1 MKPVI
6 RMIIALDPEYD
17 RPTKEFPGFHE
28 KLLDAFPDLSRH
40 HCTRGEEGGF
50 LERLSEGTYPCHVVE
65 HAIIAFQ
72 NMLGYDVKYGRTRVV
87 EEPCRYAVIY
97 ECINEVCAME
107 CGKAATFILN
117 CFLAGEPI
125 EISEFMEYLKKVSM
139 DAELG
144 PSTAA
149 IVGEAR
155 KRGIPVTR
163 IGTESLELFEKV
175 HADPNIDY
183 LTIHIWPKNWGWF
196 APGKLAEDFPN
207 AVEQTEKYIE
217 ENTAV
222 AVKLNKPLVI
232 EEFGLPRDR
241 ESFDPAAETTYRD
254 RYFTK
259 VLSFVRRDPYIAGAN
274 FWAFGGTGRPA
285 MGHKLWKVGDEYMGD
300 PPMEEQGLNS
310 VFDSDRST
318 WDVIRKASHA
328 VSRKAR

>member
-1 MKPVI
+1 MGARFYVCSECKFDYLKHVDFV
-6 RMIIALDPEYD
+6 LD
-17 RPTKEFPGFHE
+17 RTNTMTG
-28 KLLDAFPDLSRH
+28 
-40 HCTRGEEGGF
+40 
-50 LERLSEGTYPCHVVE
+50 
-65 HAIIAFQ
+65 
-72 NMLGYDVKYGRTRVV
+72 VKYVDDPTIMAW
-87 EEPCRYAVIY
+87 EIANEPRPMRPAANELYAQFISD
-97 ECINEVCAME
+97 
-107 CGKAATFILN
+107 AA
-117 CFLAGEPI
+117 A
-125 EISEFMEYLKKVSM
+125 EIKSRDKNHL
-139 DAELG
+139 
-144 PSTAA
+144 
-149 IVGEAR
+149 
-155 KRGIPVTR
+155 VTIGHEGS
-163 IGTESLELFEKV
+163 IGTESMELFERV
-175 HADPNIDY
+175 HSDPNIDY

-207 AVEQTEKYIE
+207 AVEQTVKYIE

-274 FWAFGGTGRPA
+274 FWAFGGTGRPT
-285 MGHKLWKVGDEYMGD
+285 MGHKLWKVGDEYLGD